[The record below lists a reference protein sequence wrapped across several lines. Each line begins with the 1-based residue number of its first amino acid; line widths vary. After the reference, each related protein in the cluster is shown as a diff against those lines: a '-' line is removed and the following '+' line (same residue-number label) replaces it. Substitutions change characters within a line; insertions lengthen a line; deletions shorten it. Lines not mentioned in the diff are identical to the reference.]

1 MNIAFVSTMNQRLY
15 DLYGQ
20 RFIEEFSSNADGEIK
35 LFIIFE
41 GEIPKELINDKNNIF
56 CIPLLSEKHNL
67 FLKFFGKLFEARG
80 IKVKFFKEAGEQK
93 INVSN
98 NINFLWKNC

>member
-1 MNIAFVSTMNQRLY
+1 MNIAFISTMNQRLY

-41 GEIPKELINDKNNIF
+41 GEIPKNSLMIKIIF
-56 CIPLLSEKHNL
+56 FVFL
-67 FLKFFGKLFEARG
+67 F
-80 IKVKFFKEAGEQK
+80 
-93 INVSN
+93 
-98 NINFLWKNC
+98 